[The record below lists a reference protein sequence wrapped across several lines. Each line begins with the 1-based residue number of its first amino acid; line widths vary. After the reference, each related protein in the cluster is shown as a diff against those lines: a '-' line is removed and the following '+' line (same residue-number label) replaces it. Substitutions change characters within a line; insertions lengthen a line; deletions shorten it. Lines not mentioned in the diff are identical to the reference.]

1 MCIICV
7 SKKGV
12 PQPSIDTLRTMY
24 TRNPDGAGYMCLRN
38 GQVELHKGFM
48 DWSDFIRQIR
58 REKFTADDV
67 VVYHFR
73 ITTQAAGPA
82 MTHPFPLCN
91 DLQLM
96 RKLDLKCQ
104 CAVAHNGII
113 PLTSNGNR
121 QYSDT
126 ALFVAK
132 YLHRI
137 IRTPDDL
144 ESPECLLIAEK
155 LCQSKLA
162 IMDYTGTVATV
173 GHFIQEENGL
183 LYSNYTY
190 KPYQPPA
197 KRVFNTYSAP
207 FTLNAVNTANRKE
220 S

>member
-7 SKKGV
+7 SKKGI
-12 PQPSIDTLRTMY
+12 PQPDVETLRNMY

-48 DWSDFIRQIR
+48 NWSDFIRQVR

-73 ITTQAAGPA
+73 ITTQAPGAA
-82 MTHPFPLCN
+82 MTHPFPLCS

-113 PLTSNGNR
+113 PLTSTGSR
-121 QYSDT
+121 QFSDT

-132 YLHRI
+132 YLHHI

-144 ESPECLLIAEK
+144 ENPDCLRIAEE
-155 LCQSKLA
+155 LCRSKLA
-162 IMDYTGTVATV
+162 ILDYTGTVATV
-173 GHFIQEENGL
+173 GYFIREENGL
-183 LYSNYTY
+183 LYSNATY
-190 KPYQPPA
+190 KPYVPS
-197 KRVFNTYSAP
+197 KFTFSKVYTKGGFDRV
-207 FTLNAVNTANRKE
+207 
-220 S
+220 

>member
-173 GHFIQEENGL
+173 GYFIQEENGL

-190 KPYQPPA
+190 KPYQPPY
-197 KRVFNTYSAP
+197 KRILNTDSAP

-220 S
+220 K

>member
-7 SKKGV
+7 SKKGI
-12 PQPSIDTLRTMY
+12 PQPDVDTLRNMY
-24 TRNPDGAGYMCLRN
+24 IRNPDGAGYMCLRN
-38 GQVELHKGFM
+38 GQVEVHKGFM
-48 DWSDFIRQIR
+48 TWSDFIRQVR

-73 ITTQAAGPA
+73 ITTQAKGAA
-82 MTHPFPLCN
+82 MTHPFPLCG

-113 PLTSNGNR
+113 PLTSNGDK
-121 QYSDT
+121 QFSDT

-132 YLHRI
+132 YLRHI

-144 ESPECLLIAEK
+144 QDPDCLRMAEV

-162 IMDYTGTVATV
+162 IMDYTGTVSTV
-173 GHFIQEENGL
+173 GYFIREENGL
-183 LYSNYTY
+183 LYSNATY
-190 KPYQPPA
+190 KPYVPSKFTFSKVYA
-197 KRVFNTYSAP
+197 KGGFDHV
-207 FTLNAVNTANRKE
+207 
-220 S
+220 

>member
-7 SKKGV
+7 SKKGI

-38 GQVELHKGFM
+38 GQVEIHKGFM

-58 REKFTADDV
+58 REKFTPDDV

-82 MTHPFPLCN
+82 MTHPFPLCS

-126 ALFVAK
+126 ALFIAK

-144 ESPECLLIAEK
+144 ESPECLQIAEK

-173 GHFIQEENGL
+173 GHFIQEDNGL

-190 KPYQPPA
+190 KPYQPV
-197 KRVFNTYSAP
+197 KRAYSAYSTP
-207 FTLNAVNTANRKE
+207 FTLAAVNTANRKE
-220 S
+220 K